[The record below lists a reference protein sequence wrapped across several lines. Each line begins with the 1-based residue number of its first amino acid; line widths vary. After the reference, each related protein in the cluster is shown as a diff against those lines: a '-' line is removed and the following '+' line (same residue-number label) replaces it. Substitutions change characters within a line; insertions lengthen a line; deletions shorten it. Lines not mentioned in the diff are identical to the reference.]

1 MNNVITSKR
10 EAIYR
15 AEKAMLSLPQI
26 DLKAQHYFAEGLCA
40 RELFMP
46 KGSFCTGK
54 IHVKEHLVV
63 IPFGDVLVSTDEG
76 TERIVGPITFVGKPG
91 SKRALFMYE
100 DTLWIAIHASDV
112 KTQEEAENTLVTND
126 HNEYLRVREELK
138 CLTS

>member
-1 MNNVITSKR
+1 MNNVIASKR

-46 KGSFCTGK
+46 KGSFVTGR

-126 HNEYLRVREELK
+126 YSEYLRVREELK